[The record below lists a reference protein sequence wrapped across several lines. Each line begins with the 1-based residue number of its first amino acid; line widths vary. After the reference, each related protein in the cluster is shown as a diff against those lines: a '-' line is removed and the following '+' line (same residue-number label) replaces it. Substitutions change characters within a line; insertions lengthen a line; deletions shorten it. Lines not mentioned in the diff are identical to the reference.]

1 MQRLRLLLILKLIFR
16 EFSDLGKSLIITEKP
31 SVARDFAR
39 VLRVSGNQNGFIE
52 NNEYVISWCYGHLV
66 QMVYPEEYDIKYKT
80 WNLEDLPFLPK
91 DYKYGVVESAKNQY
105 KVVNGLLHREDID
118 TVYWAGDSGKEGQT
132 IEENI
137 RNYGGVREGMTELR
151 VWIDSQTDDEILRG
165 IKEAKPM
172 SDYARLGA
180 SGIMRTIEDYS
191 LGINF
196 SRALS
201 VKYGRLINDAAATT
215 SYAAIAIGRVMTCV
229 LGMVVERERE
239 IRGFNEDPFFKVLGK
254 FSDVNFPAEWK
265 AVESSKYFESPLLYG
280 DKGTGFKEKASA
292 EKLIE
297 ELTNK
302 NATITDKD
310 SGISKK
316 RAPLLFN
323 LAELQSECSKRFKIS
338 PAQTLDIIQELYEK
352 KYTTYP
358 RTDARVLT
366 TAVAKEINKNL
377 NKLQSYG
384 PTAKYVH
391 EILADRKYIGIEKTS
406 YTDDS
411 KVTDHYAII
420 PTGQCNGIENL
431 SSLSQR
437 VYDLIVRR
445 FLSIFYPPAEY
456 KNVKI
461 EVKIE
466 SESFFAGAKL
476 LVKPGYLEIA
486 GLPKNKNNE
495 GTDSEDDS
503 ENEEDDFSK
512 EKFVEFVESCNIG
525 DSIDVN
531 GFELKEGKTSPP
543 KRYTS
548 GSLIL
553 AMENAGKLIED
564 EELREQ
570 IKTTG
575 IGTSATRGEILEKL
589 VRIGYLNQNNKTQVI
604 TPEKL
609 GEMIYEVVLLTAPSL
624 LKPEQTANWEKGLEG
639 IINGTVEF
647 GDYRNELEEYIRTE
661 TKNMIEQDLTQTIA
675 LNINQFTGKESKGL
689 ATRKPLG
696 IKCPACGGELTTTSF
711 GYGCSNYTNDEI
723 KCRFS
728 IGTIAGVDLPEEQ
741 FKKLILEG
749 KTDLI
754 EGFKS
759 KSNKPFKSVLKLG
772 KNEDGEFNVSF
783 DFSETPTEYIEG
795 MNCPVCGGRIAKTGY
810 GFACEHRFQEENQC
824 YFSVGEIASRRLS
837 EDELKSLLENGIT
850 EVLTGFKSK
859 TNQKFSARIQLKE
872 NEEGKK
878 VLSFNFD
885 GIEAEKLE
893 GCKCP
898 DCGGDILIR
907 PSGYGCANFNAKD
920 ENSCKFYI
928 GKTIA
933 GKNIGGGV
941 VTELLLNGKS
951 ETIRGFKGK
960 SGKKFDA
967 RLVLK
972 KNEETGRTEA
982 QFDFDD
988 VEPNYLA
995 DVACPDCGSK
1005 IIKTNFGFACEKY
1018 FDSDNKC
1025 GFVLGEIA
1033 SKKLTDADAK
1043 ELLTEG
1049 HTKTIRGFK
1058 GKSGKKFDA
1067 CLLLKKNEET
1077 GKSEVSFDFDNVE
1090 AKDIKDVSC
1099 PICGGKI
1106 VVTPFGY
1113 GCSNYKK
1120 DDPDNSC
1127 GFNIGQIAGVKLKEA
1142 QVKELLKEG
1151 ITSTISGFKSK
1162 KGTKFDAKLAL
1173 NKDENGKVSG
1183 IKFVFEDEEKVMPGL
1198 KCPKCGEPIIKN
1210 HFGYRCKNN
1219 IRDNV
1224 DSCSFYVGKVAGVDI
1239 PEEQFKKLIL
1249 EKKTDVITGFLSKKG
1264 LFFDARLK
1272 LNDEFR
1278 TEFEFE
1284 NYNGQQ

>member
-1 MQRLRLLLILKLIFR
+1 M
-16 EFSDLGKSLIITEKP
+16 GKKLIITEKP

-39 VLRVSGNQNGFIE
+39 VLKVSGNNNGFIE
-52 NNEYVISWCYGHLV
+52 NNEYVVSWCYGHLV
-66 QMVYPEEYDIKYKT
+66 QMVYPEEYDAKYKS

-91 DYKYGVVESAKNQY
+91 DYKYGVVESAKDQY
-105 KVVNGLLHREDID
+105 KIVNGLLHREDID

-151 VWIDSQTDDEILRG
+151 VWIDSQTDEEILRG
-165 IKEAKPM
+165 IREAKPM
-172 SDYARLGA
+172 SEYAKLGA

-201 VKYGRLINDAAATT
+201 VKYGKLINDAAATT
-215 SYAAIAIGRVMTCV
+215 KYAAIAIGRVMTCV

-239 IRGFNEDPFFKVLGK
+239 IRGFNEDPFFKVVGK

-280 DKGTGFKEKASA
+280 DKGNGFKEKASA
-292 EKLIE
+292 EKLIQ

-302 NATITDKD
+302 DATISDKE

-316 RAPLLFN
+316 KAPLLFN

-377 NKLQSYG
+377 NRLQNYG

-391 EILADRKYIGIEKTS
+391 EILGEKKYIGIEKTA

-431 SSLSQR
+431 SALSQR

-456 KNVKI
+456 KNVKVTVQVGD
-461 EVKIE
+461 EK
-466 SESFFAGAKL
+466 FFAGAKL

-486 GLPKNKNNE
+486 GIPRAK
-495 GTDSEDDS
+495 DSSDGEAEDG
-503 ENEEDDFSK
+503 EDTEDKFSK
-512 EKFVEFVESCNIG
+512 EDFVKFIEAANIG

-604 TPEKL
+604 TPERL
-609 GEMIYEVVLLTAPSL
+609 GEMIYEVVLLTTPSL

-639 IINGTVEF
+639 IINGTVDFTE
-647 GDYRNELEEYIRTE
+647 YRGKLEDYIRKE
-661 TKNMIEQDLTQTIA
+661 TTNMIEQDLTQTIA
-675 LNINQFTGKESKGL
+675 LNINQFTGKDSKGL
-689 ATRKPLG
+689 ATKKPLG
-696 IKCPACGGELTTTSF
+696 IKCPVCGGELTTTSF
-711 GYGCSNYTNDEI
+711 GYGCSNYSDDSI
-723 KCRFS
+723 KCKFS
-728 IGTIAGVDLPEEQ
+728 VGQIAGVDLDETQ
-741 FKKLILEG
+741 FKKLVTEG

-759 KSNKPFKSVLKLG
+759 KSGKTFKSVLKME
-772 KNEDGEFNVSF
+772 KNEDGEYRASF
-783 DFSETPTEYIEG
+783 DFSETPTEYVPDLK
-795 MNCPVCGGRIAKTGY
+795 CPVCQGRIVETGY
-810 GFACEHRFQEENQC
+810 GFACENRFKEEDQC
-824 YFSVGEIASRRLS
+824 YFSIGEIAGRKLNL
-837 EDELKSLLENGIT
+837 DEFSALLNNGVT
-850 EVLTGFKSK
+850 EVLSGFKSK
-859 TNQKFSARIQLKE
+859 TNQKFSARLRLKD

-878 VLSFNFD
+878 AIVFDFD
-885 GIEAEKLE
+885 GIEREKLE
-893 GCKCP
+893 GVKCP
-898 DCGGDILIR
+898 DCGGDMVKT
-907 PSGYGCANFNAKD
+907 PFGYGCSNYNKD
-920 ENSCKFYI
+920 EPEKGCRFMI
-928 GKTIA
+928 GKIA
-933 GKNIGGGV
+933 GKQLSKNDCIK
-941 VTELLLNGKS
+941 LLSEGK
-951 ETIRGFKGK
+951 
-960 SGKKFDA
+960 
-967 RLVLK
+967 
-972 KNEETGRTEA
+972 
-982 QFDFDD
+982 
-988 VEPNYLA
+988 
-995 DVACPDCGSK
+995 
-1005 IIKTNFGFACEKY
+1005 
-1018 FDSDNKC
+1018 
-1025 GFVLGEIA
+1025 
-1033 SKKLTDADAK
+1033 TD
-1043 ELLTEG
+1043 
-1049 HTKTIRGFK
+1049 TIRGFK

-1077 GKSEVSFDFDNVE
+1077 GKHEIAFDFDNVE
-1090 AKDIKDVSC
+1090 AKEVKDVVC
-1099 PICGGKI
+1099 PVCGGKI

-1113 GCSNYKK
+1113 GCSNYNKE
-1120 DDPDNSC
+1120 DPENSC
-1127 GFNIGQIAGVKLKEA
+1127 KFNIGQIAGVKLKEA
-1142 QVKELLKEG
+1142 QVKELLKDG

-1173 NKDENGKVSG
+1173 SKDDEGKVSG
-1183 IKFVFEDEEKVMPGL
+1183 VKFVFEDNETELKNV
-1198 KCPKCGEPIIKN
+1198 KCPKCGSPIIKN

-1219 IRDNV
+1219 IRDNQ
-1224 DSCSFYVGKVAGVDI
+1224 DSCPFFLGKVAGVDI
-1239 PEEQFKKLIL
+1239 PEDQFVKLIT

-1264 LFFDARLK
+1264 LYFDARLK
-1272 LNDEFR
+1272 LNDECR

-1284 NYNGQQ
+1284 NYNGQ

>member
-1 MQRLRLLLILKLIFR
+1 M
-16 EFSDLGKSLIITEKP
+16 GKSLIITEKP

-39 VLRVSGNQNGFIE
+39 VLKVSGNQNGFIE

-66 QMVYPEEYDIKYKT
+66 QMVYPEEYDIKYKN
-80 WNLEDLPFLPK
+80 WKLEDLPFLPK
-91 DYKYGVVESAKNQY
+91 DYKYGVVESAKDQY
-105 KVVNGLLHREDID
+105 AVVNGLLHREDID

-137 RNYGGVREGMTELR
+137 RNYGGVRQGMTELR

-172 SDYARLGA
+172 SDYAKLGA

-215 SYAAIAIGRVMTCV
+215 SYSAIALGRVMTCV

-239 IRGFNEDPFFKVLGK
+239 IRNFNEDPFFRIIGK
-254 FSDVNFPAEWK
+254 FADVKFPGEWK
-265 AVESSKYFESPLLYG
+265 AVEGSKYFQSPLLYG
-280 DKGTGFKEKASA
+280 DKGNGFKEKQNA

-297 ELTNK
+297 DLTNK
-302 NATITDKD
+302 EASIKDKEA
-310 SGISKK
+310 GISKK

-366 TAVAKEINKNL
+366 TAVAKEISKNL
-377 NKLQSYG
+377 NKLQNYG

-391 EILADRKYIGIEKTS
+391 DILAERKYLGIEKTS

-431 SSLSQR
+431 SGLSQR
-437 VYDLIVRR
+437 VYELIVRR

-461 EVKIE
+461 VVQIDNEQ
-466 SESFFAGAKL
+466 FFAGSKL

-486 GLPKNKNNE
+486 GIPKAKTNDSSE
-495 GTDSEDDS
+495 ADEDSE
-503 ENEEDDFSK
+503 EEDDFSK
-512 EKFVEFVESCNIG
+512 EKFVEFVENATVG
-525 DSIDVN
+525 DTISVDS
-531 GFELKEGKTSPP
+531 FELKEGKTSPP

-589 VRIGYLNQNNKTQVI
+589 VKINYLNQNNKTQVI
-604 TPEKL
+604 SPERL
-609 GEMIYEVVLLTAPSL
+609 GEMIYEVVRLTVPSL

-639 IINGTVEF
+639 IINGSVDF
-647 GDYRNELEEYIRTE
+647 SNYRQELEDYIRTE

-675 LNINQFTGKESKGL
+675 LNINQFTGKDSKGL

-711 GYGCSNYTNDEI
+711 GYGCSNYGNDEI

-728 IGTIAGVDLPEEQ
+728 IGQIAGVDLSEEQ

-759 KSNKPFKSVLKLG
+759 KNNKPFKSVLKLG
-772 KNEDGEFNVSF
+772 KNENGDYSVSF
-783 DFSETPTEYIEG
+783 DFSETPTEYVEG
-795 MNCPVCGGRIAKTGY
+795 LKCPVCGGGIVQTGY

-824 YFSVGEIASRRLS
+824 YFSIGEIAGKKISLEDFTKLLS
-837 EDELKSLLENGIT
+837 DGVTDIIS
-850 EVLTGFKSK
+850 GFKSK
-859 TNQKFSARIQLKE
+859 TNQKFDAKLRLKT

-878 VLSFNFD
+878 VIGFD
-885 GIEAEKLE
+885 FEGIEAEKLE

-898 DCGGDILIR
+898 DCGGDILIKM
-907 PSGYGCANFNAKD
+907 SGYGCANFSAQD
-920 ENSCKFYI
+920 ENSCKFFL

-933 GKNIGGGV
+933 SKNITPAMAKSILSG
-941 VTELLLNGKS
+941 ES

-972 KNEETGRTEA
+972 KNDETGRTEVV
-982 QFDFDD
+982 FDFDN

-995 DVACPDCGSK
+995 DVVCPDCGSK
-1005 IIKTNFGFACEKY
+1005 IVKTNFGFACEKY
-1018 FDSDNKC
+1018 FDKENQCK
-1025 GFVLGEIA
+1025 FVIGEIA

-1043 ELLTEG
+1043 ELLVNG
-1049 HTKTIRGFK
+1049 ITKTIRGFK

-1067 CLLLKKNEET
+1067 CLVLKKNDE
-1077 GKSEVSFDFDNVE
+1077 GKSEISFDFDNVE
-1090 AKDIKDVSC
+1090 AKEIKDVKC
-1099 PICGGKI
+1099 PLCGGKI

-1113 GCSNYKK
+1113 GCSNYNK

-1127 GFNIGQIAGVKLKEA
+1127 RFNIGQVAGVKIKEA
-1142 QVKELLKEG
+1142 QVKELLEKG

-1162 KGTKFDAKLAL
+1162 KGTKFDAKLTL
-1173 NKDENGKVSG
+1173 NKDETGKVTG
-1183 IKFVFEDEEKVMPGL
+1183 IGFAFEDEEKELPEL
-1198 KCPKCGEPIIKN
+1198 KCPKCGSPIIKN
-1210 HFGYRCKNN
+1210 HFGYHCKNN
-1219 IRDNV
+1219 VRDNV
-1224 DSCSFYVGKVAGVDI
+1224 DSCPFYVGKVAGVDI
-1239 PEEQFKKLIL
+1239 PLDQFTKLIT
-1249 EKKTDVITGFLSKKG
+1249 EKKTDVISGFLSKKG

-1278 TEFEFE
+1278 VEFEFE
-1284 NYNGQQ
+1284 NYNGQN

>member
-1 MQRLRLLLILKLIFR
+1 M
-16 EFSDLGKSLIITEKP
+16 GKKLIITEKP

-39 VLRVSGNQNGFIE
+39 VLKVSGNNNGFIE
-52 NNEYVISWCYGHLV
+52 NNEYVVSWCYGHLV
-66 QMVYPEEYDIKYKT
+66 QMVYPEEYDAKYKS

-91 DYKYGVVESAKNQY
+91 DYKYGVVESAKDQY
-105 KVVNGLLHREDID
+105 KIVNGLLHREDID

-151 VWIDSQTDDEILRG
+151 VWIDSQTDEEILRG
-165 IKEAKPM
+165 IREAKPM
-172 SDYARLGA
+172 SEYAKLGA

-201 VKYGRLINDAAATT
+201 VKYGKLINDAAATT
-215 SYAAIAIGRVMTCV
+215 KYAAIAIGRVMTCV

-239 IRGFNEDPFFKVLGK
+239 IRGFNEDPFFKVVGK

-280 DKGTGFKEKASA
+280 DKGNGFKEKASA
-292 EKLIE
+292 EKLIQ
-297 ELTNK
+297 ELTIK
-302 NATITDKD
+302 EAVISDKE

-316 RAPLLFN
+316 KAPLLFN

-377 NKLQSYG
+377 NRLQNYG

-391 EILADRKYIGIEKTS
+391 EILGEKKYIGIEKTA

-431 SSLSQR
+431 SALSQR

-456 KNVKI
+456 KNVKVTVQVGD
-461 EVKIE
+461 EK
-466 SESFFAGAKL
+466 FFAGAKL

-486 GLPKNKNNE
+486 GIPKAK
-495 GTDSEDDS
+495 DSSDGEAEDG
-503 ENEEDDFSK
+503 EDTEDKFSK
-512 EKFVEFVESCNIG
+512 EDFVKFIEAANIG

-604 TPEKL
+604 TPERL
-609 GEMIYEVVLLTAPSL
+609 GEMIYEVVLLTTPSL

-639 IINGTVEF
+639 IINGTVDFTE
-647 GDYRNELEEYIRTE
+647 YRGKLEDYIRKE
-661 TKNMIEQDLTQTIA
+661 TTNMIEQDLTQTIA
-675 LNINQFTGKESKGL
+675 LNINQFTGKDSKGL
-689 ATRKPLG
+689 ATKKPLG

-711 GYGCSNYTNDEI
+711 GYGCSNYSDDSI
-723 KCRFS
+723 KCKFS
-728 IGTIAGVDLPEEQ
+728 VGQIAGVDLDETQ
-741 FKKLILEG
+741 FKKLVIEG

-759 KSNKPFKSVLKLG
+759 KSGKTFKSVLKME
-772 KNEDGEFNVSF
+772 KNEDGEYRASF
-783 DFSETPTEYIEG
+783 DFSETPTEYVPDLK
-795 MNCPVCGGRIAKTGY
+795 CPVCQGRIVETGY
-810 GFACEHRFQEENQC
+810 GFACENRFKEEDQC
-824 YFSVGEIASRRLS
+824 YFSIGEIAGRKLNL
-837 EDELKSLLENGIT
+837 DEFSALLNNGVT
-850 EVLTGFKSK
+850 EVLSGFKSK
-859 TNQKFSARIQLKE
+859 TNQKFSARLRLKD

-878 VLSFNFD
+878 AIVFDFD
-885 GIEAEKLE
+885 GIEREKLE
-893 GCKCP
+893 GVKCP
-898 DCGGDILIR
+898 DCGGDMVKT
-907 PSGYGCANFNAKD
+907 PFGYGCSNYNKD
-920 ENSCKFYI
+920 EPEKGCRFMI
-928 GKTIA
+928 GKIA
-933 GKNIGGGV
+933 GKQLSKNDCIK
-941 VTELLLNGKS
+941 LLSEGK
-951 ETIRGFKGK
+951 
-960 SGKKFDA
+960 
-967 RLVLK
+967 
-972 KNEETGRTEA
+972 
-982 QFDFDD
+982 
-988 VEPNYLA
+988 
-995 DVACPDCGSK
+995 
-1005 IIKTNFGFACEKY
+1005 
-1018 FDSDNKC
+1018 
-1025 GFVLGEIA
+1025 
-1033 SKKLTDADAK
+1033 TD
-1043 ELLTEG
+1043 
-1049 HTKTIRGFK
+1049 TIRGFK

-1077 GKSEVSFDFDNVE
+1077 GKHEIAFDFDNVE
-1090 AKDIKDVSC
+1090 AKEVKDVVC
-1099 PICGGKI
+1099 PVCGGKI

-1113 GCSNYKK
+1113 GCSNYNKE
-1120 DDPDNSC
+1120 DPEDSC
-1127 GFNIGQIAGVKLKEA
+1127 KFNIGQIAGVKLKET
-1142 QVKELLKEG
+1142 QVKELLKDG

-1173 NKDENGKVSG
+1173 SKDDEEKVSG
-1183 IKFVFEDEEKVMPGL
+1183 VKFVFEDNETELKNV
-1198 KCPKCGEPIIKN
+1198 KCPKCGSPIIKN

-1219 IRDNV
+1219 IRDNQ
-1224 DSCSFYVGKVAGVDI
+1224 DSCPFFLGKVAGVDI
-1239 PEEQFKKLIL
+1239 PEDQFVKLIT

-1264 LFFDARLK
+1264 LYFDARLK
-1272 LNDEFR
+1272 LNDECR

-1284 NYNGQQ
+1284 NYNGQ

>member
-1 MQRLRLLLILKLIFR
+1 MHGAPNIIKTKIN
-16 EFSDLGKSLIITEKP
+16 FSKGVNNLGKSLIITEKP
-31 SVARDFAR
+31 SVAVDFAR
-39 VLRVSGNQNGFIE
+39 VLKVSGRQNGYIE

-66 QMVYPEEYDIKYKT
+66 RMVYPEEYDIRFKT
-80 WNLEDLPFLPK
+80 WNLEDLPFLPEE
-91 DYKYGVVESAKNQY
+91 YKYGVVESAKDQY
-105 KVVNGLLHREDID
+105 KIVNGLLHREDID

-137 RNYGGVREGMTELR
+137 RNYGGVRDGMTELR

-172 SDYARLGA
+172 SDYAKLGS
-180 SGIMRTIEDYS
+180 SGIMRTIEDYI

-239 IRGFNEDPFFKVLGK
+239 IRNFNEDPFFKVIGK
-254 FSDVNFPAEWK
+254 FSDVSFPAEWK
-265 AVESSKYFESPLLYG
+265 ACEKSKYFESPLLYG
-280 DKGTGFKEKASA
+280 DKGNGFKERESA
-292 EKLIE
+292 EKLID
-297 ELTNK
+297 ELTNRD
-302 NATITDKD
+302 ALIADKD
-310 SGISKK
+310 VGISKK
-316 RAPLLFN
+316 KAPLLFN

-338 PAQTLDIIQELYEK
+338 PAMTLEIIQELYEK

-366 TAVAKEINKNL
+366 TAVAREISKNL

-384 PTAKYVH
+384 PTSKFVH
-391 EILADRKYIGIEKTS
+391 EILADKKYIGIDKTS

-420 PTGQCNGIENL
+420 PTGQCNGIEKL
-431 SSLSQR
+431 SPLSQR
-437 VYDLIVRR
+437 VYELIVRR

-456 KNVKI
+456 KNVKVTI
-461 EVKIE
+461 KVGEE
-466 SESFFAGAKL
+466 TFLSGAKIL
-476 LVKPGYLEIA
+476 IKPGYLEIA
-486 GLPKNKNNE
+486 GIPKAKASDNQE
-495 GTDSEDDS
+495 GDEDSDPED
-503 ENEEDDFSK
+503 EFSK
-512 EKFVEFVESCNIG
+512 EKFIEYIEATNIG
-525 DSIDVN
+525 DTVSVQKYEI
-531 GFELKEGKTSPP
+531 KEGKTSPP

-575 IGTSATRGEILEKL
+575 IGTSATRGEILDKL

-609 GEMIYEVVLLTAPSL
+609 GEMIYEVVLLTTPSL

-639 IINGTVEF
+639 IINGTVNF
-647 GDYRNELEEYIRTE
+647 SDYRTELEQYIRQE
-661 TKNMIEQDLTQTIA
+661 TTHMIEQDLTQTIA

-696 IKCPACGGELTTTSF
+696 IKCPVCGGELTTTSF
-711 GYGCSNYTNDEI
+711 GYGCSNYSNEEI

-728 IGTIAGVDLPEEQ
+728 VGQIAGVDLNEEQ

-759 KSNKPFKSVLKLG
+759 RSNKAFKSVLKLD
-772 KNEDGEFNVSF
+772 KNEDGEYNVTF
-783 DFSETPTEYIEG
+783 DFSETPTEYVEELK
-795 MNCPVCGGRIAKTGY
+795 CPVCGGRIVKTGY

-824 YFSVGEIASRRLS
+824 YFSIGEIAG
-837 EDELKSLLENGIT
+837 KKISLEEFSTLLNEGIT
-850 EVLTGFKSK
+850 DVISGFKSK
-859 TNQKFSARIQLKE
+859 TNQKFDAKLKLKT

-878 VLSFNFD
+878 VIVFD
-885 GIEAEKLE
+885 FEGIEAEKIE

-898 DCGGDILIR
+898 DCGGDILIKM
-907 PSGYGCANFNAKD
+907 SGYGCANFDAKD
-920 ENSCKFYI
+920 ENSCKFFI

-933 GKNIGGGV
+933 SKNISVAMVQNILKG
-941 VTELLLNGKS
+941 ES

-967 RLVLK
+967 KLVLK
-972 KNEETGRTEA
+972 KNEETNRTEVV
-982 QFDFDD
+982 FDFENI
-988 VEPNYLA
+988 EPNYLA
-995 DVACPDCGSK
+995 DVTCPDCGSK
-1005 IIKTNFGFACEKY
+1005 IVKTNFGYACEKY
-1018 FDSDNKC
+1018 FDKDNQCK
-1025 GFVLGEIA
+1025 FVIGEVA
-1033 SKKLTDADAK
+1033 SKKLSDTDVK
-1043 ELLTEG
+1043 ELITEG
-1049 HTKTIRGFK
+1049 ITKTIRGFK

-1067 CLLLKKNEET
+1067 CLILKKNEE
-1077 GKSEVSFDFDNVE
+1077 GKTEITFDFNNVE
-1090 AKDIKDVSC
+1090 AKEIKDVKC
-1099 PICGGKI
+1099 PLCGGKI
-1106 VVTPFGY
+1106 VVTSFGY

-1127 GFNIGQIAGVKLKEA
+1127 KFNIGQVAGVKLKEA
-1142 QVKELLKEG
+1142 QVKELLSTG

-1162 KGTKFDAKLAL
+1162 KGSKFDAKLTL
-1173 NKDENGKVSG
+1173 NKDENGKVTG
-1183 IKFVFEDEEKVMPGL
+1183 VKFVFEDEEKELEGIA
-1198 KCPKCGEPIIKN
+1198 CPKCGSPIIKT

-1219 IRDNV
+1219 IKDNV
-1224 DSCSFYVGKVAGVDI
+1224 DSCQFFVGKVAGVDI
-1239 PEEQFKKLIL
+1239 PEDQFRKLIVD
-1249 EKKTDVITGFLSKKG
+1249 KKTDVINGFLSKKG

-1284 NYNGQQ
+1284 NYNGQN

>member
-1 MQRLRLLLILKLIFR
+1 
-16 EFSDLGKSLIITEKP
+16 LGKKLIITEKP

-39 VLRVSGNQNGFIE
+39 VLKVSGNNNGFIE
-52 NNEYVISWCYGHLV
+52 NNEYVVSWCYGHLV
-66 QMVYPEEYDIKYKT
+66 QMVYPEEYDAKYKS

-91 DYKYGVVESAKNQY
+91 DYKYGVVESAKDQY
-105 KVVNGLLHREDID
+105 KIVNGLLHREDID

-151 VWIDSQTDDEILRG
+151 VWIDSQTDEEILRG
-165 IKEAKPM
+165 IREAKPM
-172 SDYARLGA
+172 SDYAKLGA

-201 VKYGRLINDAAATT
+201 VKYGKLINDAAATT
-215 SYAAIAIGRVMTCV
+215 KYAAIAIGRVMTCV

-239 IRGFNEDPFFKVLGK
+239 IRGFNEDPFFKVVGK

-280 DKGTGFKEKASA
+280 DKGNGFKEKASA
-292 EKLIE
+292 EKLIQ

-302 NATITDKD
+302 DATISDKE

-316 RAPLLFN
+316 KAPLLFN

-377 NKLQSYG
+377 NRLQNYG

-391 EILADRKYIGIEKTS
+391 EILGEKKYIGIEKTA

-431 SSLSQR
+431 SALSQR

-456 KNVKI
+456 KNVKVTVQVGD
-461 EVKIE
+461 EK
-466 SESFFAGAKL
+466 FFAGAKL

-486 GLPKNKNNE
+486 GIPKAK
-495 GTDSEDDS
+495 DSSDGEAEDG
-503 ENEEDDFSK
+503 EDTEDKFSK
-512 EKFVEFVESCNIG
+512 EDFVKFIEAANIG

-604 TPEKL
+604 TPERL
-609 GEMIYEVVLLTAPSL
+609 GEMIYEVVLLTTPSL

-639 IINGTVEF
+639 IINGTVDFTE
-647 GDYRNELEEYIRTE
+647 YRGKLEDYIRKE
-661 TKNMIEQDLTQTIA
+661 TTNMIEQDLTQTIA
-675 LNINQFTGKESKGL
+675 LNINQFTGKDSKGL
-689 ATRKPLG
+689 ATKKPLG

-711 GYGCSNYTNDEI
+711 GYGCSNYSDDSI
-723 KCRFS
+723 KCKFS
-728 IGTIAGVDLPEEQ
+728 VGQIAGVDLDETQ
-741 FKKLILEG
+741 FKKLVTEG

-759 KSNKPFKSVLKLG
+759 KSGKTFKSVLKME
-772 KNEDGEFNVSF
+772 KNEDGEYRASF
-783 DFSETPTEYIEG
+783 DFSETPTEYVPDLK
-795 MNCPVCGGRIAKTGY
+795 CPVCQGRIVETGY
-810 GFACEHRFQEENQC
+810 GFACENRFKEEDQC
-824 YFSVGEIASRRLS
+824 YFSIGEIAGRKLNL
-837 EDELKSLLENGIT
+837 DEFSALLNNGVT
-850 EVLTGFKSK
+850 EVLSGFKSK
-859 TNQKFSARIQLKE
+859 TNQKFSARLRLKD

-878 VLSFNFD
+878 AIVFDFD
-885 GIEAEKLE
+885 GIEREKLE
-893 GCKCP
+893 GVKCP
-898 DCGGDILIR
+898 DCGGDMVKT
-907 PSGYGCANFNAKD
+907 PFGYGCSNYNKD
-920 ENSCKFYI
+920 EPEKGCRFMI
-928 GKTIA
+928 GKIA
-933 GKNIGGGV
+933 GKQLSKNDCIK
-941 VTELLLNGKS
+941 LLSEGK
-951 ETIRGFKGK
+951 
-960 SGKKFDA
+960 
-967 RLVLK
+967 
-972 KNEETGRTEA
+972 
-982 QFDFDD
+982 
-988 VEPNYLA
+988 
-995 DVACPDCGSK
+995 
-1005 IIKTNFGFACEKY
+1005 
-1018 FDSDNKC
+1018 
-1025 GFVLGEIA
+1025 
-1033 SKKLTDADAK
+1033 TD
-1043 ELLTEG
+1043 
-1049 HTKTIRGFK
+1049 TIRGFK

-1077 GKSEVSFDFDNVE
+1077 GKHEIAFDFDNVE
-1090 AKDIKDVSC
+1090 AKEVKDVVC
-1099 PICGGKI
+1099 PVCGGKI

-1113 GCSNYKK
+1113 GCSNYNKE
-1120 DDPDNSC
+1120 DPENSC
-1127 GFNIGQIAGVKLKEA
+1127 KFNIGQIAGVKLKEA
-1142 QVKELLKEG
+1142 QVKELLKDG

-1173 NKDENGKVSG
+1173 SKDDEGKVSG
-1183 IKFVFEDEEKVMPGL
+1183 VKFVFEDNETELKNV
-1198 KCPKCGEPIIKN
+1198 KCPKCGSPIIKN

-1219 IRDNV
+1219 IRDNQ
-1224 DSCSFYVGKVAGVDI
+1224 DSCPFFLGKVAGVDI
-1239 PEEQFKKLIL
+1239 PEDQFVKLIT

-1264 LFFDARLK
+1264 LYFDARLK
-1272 LNDEFR
+1272 LNDECR

-1284 NYNGQQ
+1284 NYNGQ

>member
-1 MQRLRLLLILKLIFR
+1 M
-16 EFSDLGKSLIITEKP
+16 GKKLIITEKP

-39 VLRVSGNQNGFIE
+39 VLKVSGNQNGYIE
-52 NNEYVISWCYGHLV
+52 NNEYVVSWCYGHLV
-66 QMVYPEEYDIKYKT
+66 QMVYPEEYDLKYKN

-91 DYKYGVVESAKNQY
+91 EYKYGVVESAADQY

-137 RNYGGVREGMTELR
+137 RNYGGVRQGMTELR
-151 VWIDSQTDDEILRG
+151 VWIDSQTDEEILRG
-165 IKEAKPM
+165 IREAKPM
-172 SDYARLGA
+172 SDYAKLGA

-215 SYAAIAIGRVMTCV
+215 SYSAIAIGRVMTCV

-239 IRGFNEDPFFKVLGK
+239 IRNFNEDPFFKVIGK

-265 AVESSKYFESPLLYG
+265 AVEGSKYFESPLLYG
-280 DKGTGFKEKASA
+280 DKGNGFKEKASA
-292 EKLIE
+292 EKLIT
-297 ELTNK
+297 ELTNAK
-302 NATITDKD
+302 ATIADKE
-310 SGISKK
+310 SGVSKK
-316 RAPLLFN
+316 KAPLLFN

-338 PAQTLDIIQELYEK
+338 PAQTLNIIQELYEK

-366 TAVAKEINKNL
+366 TAVAKEITKNL
-377 NKLQSYG
+377 NRLQGYG
-384 PTAKYVH
+384 PTSKYVH
-391 EILADRKYIGIEKTS
+391 EILSDKKYVGIEKTS

-431 SSLSQR
+431 SALSQR

-461 EVKIE
+461 TVQIGQEK
-466 SESFFAGAKL
+466 FFAGAKL
-476 LVKPGYLEIA
+476 LGKPGYLEIA
-486 GLPKNKNNE
+486 GIPKAKASDNSDGDDDNE
-495 GTDSEDDS
+495 DSED
-503 ENEEDDFSK
+503 EFSK
-512 EKFVEFVESCNIG
+512 EKFVEYVEAATIG
-525 DSIDVN
+525 SEVQVN

-589 VRIGYLNQNNKTQVI
+589 VRIHYLNQNNKTQVI
-604 TPEKL
+604 TPERL
-609 GEMIYEVVLLTAPSL
+609 GEMIYEVVLLTTPSL

-647 GDYRNELEEYIRTE
+647 TDYRSQLEDYIRKE

-675 LNINQFTGKESKGL
+675 LNINQFTGKDSKGI

-711 GYGCSNYTNDEI
+711 GYGCSNYSNDEI

-728 IGTIAGVDLPEEQ
+728 VGQIAGVDLPEEQ
-741 FKKLILEG
+741 FKKLVLEG

-759 KSNKPFKSVLKLG
+759 KSGKPFKSVLKME
-772 KNEDGEFNVSF
+772 KSESGEFNVVF

-795 MNCPVCGGRIAKTGY
+795 LTCPVCGGRMFATSF

-824 YFSVGEIASRRLS
+824 YFSIGEVAGRKITLEEFKELLDNGATQVLS
-837 EDELKSLLENGIT
+837 
-850 EVLTGFKSK
+850 GFKSK
-859 TNQKFSARIQLKE
+859 SNQKFDAKLRLKT

-878 VLSFNFD
+878 VIVFDFD
-885 GIEAEKLE
+885 GIEPTKLE

-898 DCGGDILIR
+898 DCGGDIVIKA
-907 PSGYGCANFNAKD
+907 SGYGCNNYSSAD

-933 GKNIGGGV
+933 
-941 VTELLLNGKS
+941 
-951 ETIRGFKGK
+951 
-960 SGKKFDA
+960 
-967 RLVLK
+967 
-972 KNEETGRTEA
+972 
-982 QFDFDD
+982 
-988 VEPNYLA
+988 
-995 DVACPDCGSK
+995 
-1005 IIKTNFGFACEKY
+1005 
-1018 FDSDNKC
+1018 
-1025 GFVLGEIA
+1025 
-1033 SKKLTDADAK
+1033 SKKLTDSDVK
-1043 ELLTEG
+1043 TLLQDG
-1049 HTKTIRGFK
+1049 ITKTLRGFK

-1067 CLLLKKNEET
+1067 CLMLKKNEE
-1077 GKSEVSFDFDNVE
+1077 GKTEVVFDFDKVE
-1090 AKDIKDVSC
+1090 AKEIKDVVC
-1099 PICGGKI
+1099 PVCGGKI

-1113 GCSNYKK
+1113 GCSNYNKE
-1120 DDPDNSC
+1120 DPDNSC
-1127 GFNIGQIAGVKLKEA
+1127 KFNIGQVAGVKLKEA
-1142 QVKELLKEG
+1142 QVKELLKDG

-1162 KGTKFDAKLAL
+1162 KGSKFDAKLAL
-1173 NKDENGKVSG
+1173 AKDDEGKVTG
-1183 IKFVFEDEEKVMPGL
+1183 VKFVFEDNEAEL
-1198 KCPKCGEPIIKN
+1198 KGVVCPKCGAPIIKN
-1210 HFGYRCKNN
+1210 HFGYKCKNN
-1219 IRDNV
+1219 VRDNP
-1224 DSCSFYVGKVAGVDI
+1224 DSCPFFLGKVAGVEI
-1239 PEEQFKKLIL
+1239 PEEQFIKLIT
-1249 EKKTDVITGFLSKKG
+1249 EKKTDLISGFLSKKG

-1272 LNDEFR
+1272 LNEECR

-1284 NYNGQQ
+1284 NYSDAK

>member
-1 MQRLRLLLILKLIFR
+1 M
-16 EFSDLGKSLIITEKP
+16 GKKLIITEKP

-39 VLRVSGNQNGFIE
+39 VLKVSGNNNGFIE
-52 NNEYVISWCYGHLV
+52 NNEYVVSWCYGHLV
-66 QMVYPEEYDIKYKT
+66 QMVYPEEYDAKYKS

-91 DYKYGVVESAKNQY
+91 DYKYGVVESAKDQY
-105 KVVNGLLHREDID
+105 KIVNGLLHREDID

-151 VWIDSQTDDEILRG
+151 VWIDSQTDEEILRG
-165 IKEAKPM
+165 IREAKPM
-172 SDYARLGA
+172 SEYAKLGA

-201 VKYGRLINDAAATT
+201 VKYGKLINDAAATT
-215 SYAAIAIGRVMTCV
+215 KYAAIAIGRVMTCV

-239 IRGFNEDPFFKVLGK
+239 IRGFNEDPFFKVVGK

-280 DKGTGFKEKASA
+280 DKGNGFKEKASA
-292 EKLIE
+292 EKLIQ

-302 NATITDKD
+302 EAVISDKE

-316 RAPLLFN
+316 KAPLLFN

-377 NKLQSYG
+377 NRLQNYG

-391 EILADRKYIGIEKTS
+391 EILGEKKYIGIEKTA

-431 SSLSQR
+431 SALSQR

-456 KNVKI
+456 KNVKVTVQVGD
-461 EVKIE
+461 EK
-466 SESFFAGAKL
+466 FFAGAKL

-486 GLPKNKNNE
+486 GIPKAK
-495 GTDSEDDS
+495 DSSDGEAEDG
-503 ENEEDDFSK
+503 EDTEDKFSK
-512 EKFVEFVESCNIG
+512 EDFVKFIEAANIG

-604 TPEKL
+604 TPERL
-609 GEMIYEVVLLTAPSL
+609 GEMIYEVVLLTTPSL

-639 IINGTVEF
+639 IINGTVDFTE
-647 GDYRNELEEYIRTE
+647 YRGKLEDYIRKE
-661 TKNMIEQDLTQTIA
+661 TTNMIEQDLTQTIA
-675 LNINQFTGKESKGL
+675 LNINQFTGKDSKGL
-689 ATRKPLG
+689 ATKKPLG

-711 GYGCSNYTNDEI
+711 GYGCSNYSDDSI
-723 KCRFS
+723 KCKFS
-728 IGTIAGVDLPEEQ
+728 VGQIAGVDLDETQ
-741 FKKLILEG
+741 FKKLVTEG

-759 KSNKPFKSVLKLG
+759 KSGKTFKSVLKME
-772 KNEDGEFNVSF
+772 KNEDGEYRASF
-783 DFSETPTEYIEG
+783 DFSETPTEYVPDLK
-795 MNCPVCGGRIAKTGY
+795 CPVCQGRIVETGY
-810 GFACEHRFQEENQC
+810 GFACENRFKEENQC
-824 YFSVGEIASRRLS
+824 YFSIGEIAGRKLNL
-837 EDELKSLLENGIT
+837 DEFSALLNNGVT
-850 EVLTGFKSK
+850 EVLSGFKSK
-859 TNQKFSARIQLKE
+859 TNQKFSARLRLKD

-878 VLSFNFD
+878 AIVFDFD
-885 GIEAEKLE
+885 GIEREKLE
-893 GCKCP
+893 GVKCP
-898 DCGGDILIR
+898 DCGGDMVKT
-907 PSGYGCANFNAKD
+907 PFGYGCSNYNKD
-920 ENSCKFYI
+920 EPEKGCRFMI
-928 GKTIA
+928 GKIA
-933 GKNIGGGV
+933 GKQLSKNDCIK
-941 VTELLLNGKS
+941 LLSEGK
-951 ETIRGFKGK
+951 
-960 SGKKFDA
+960 
-967 RLVLK
+967 
-972 KNEETGRTEA
+972 
-982 QFDFDD
+982 
-988 VEPNYLA
+988 
-995 DVACPDCGSK
+995 
-1005 IIKTNFGFACEKY
+1005 
-1018 FDSDNKC
+1018 
-1025 GFVLGEIA
+1025 
-1033 SKKLTDADAK
+1033 TD
-1043 ELLTEG
+1043 
-1049 HTKTIRGFK
+1049 TIRGFK

-1077 GKSEVSFDFDNVE
+1077 GKHEIAFDFDNVE
-1090 AKDIKDVSC
+1090 AKEVKDVVC
-1099 PICGGKI
+1099 PVCGGKI

-1113 GCSNYKK
+1113 GCSNYNKE
-1120 DDPDNSC
+1120 DPENSC
-1127 GFNIGQIAGVKLKEA
+1127 KFNIGQIAGIKLKEA
-1142 QVKELLKEG
+1142 QVKELLKDG

-1173 NKDENGKVSG
+1173 SKDDEGKVSG
-1183 IKFVFEDEEKVMPGL
+1183 VKFVFEDNETELKNV
-1198 KCPKCGEPIIKN
+1198 KCPKCGSPIIKN

-1219 IRDNV
+1219 IRDNQ
-1224 DSCSFYVGKVAGVDI
+1224 DSCPFFLGKVAGVDI
-1239 PEEQFKKLIL
+1239 PEDQFVKLIT

-1264 LFFDARLK
+1264 LYFDARLK
-1272 LNDEFR
+1272 LNDECR

-1284 NYNGQQ
+1284 NYNGQ

>member
-1 MQRLRLLLILKLIFR
+1 M
-16 EFSDLGKSLIITEKP
+16 GKKLIITEKP

-39 VLRVSGNQNGFIE
+39 VLKVSGNQKGFIE
-52 NNEYVISWCYGHLV
+52 NNEYVVSWCYGHLV
-66 QMVYPEEYDIKYKT
+66 QMVYPEEYDMKYKK

-91 DYKYGVVESAKNQY
+91 DYKYGVVESAKEQY
-105 KVVNGLLHREDID
+105 QVVNGLLHREDID

-137 RNYGGVREGMTELR
+137 RNYGGVREGMQELR
-151 VWIDSQTDDEILRG
+151 VWIDSQTDDEIIRG

-172 SDYARLGA
+172 SEYAKLGA

-215 SYAAIAIGRVMTCV
+215 GYSAIAIGRVMTCV

-239 IRGFNEDPFFKVLGK
+239 IRNFNEDPFFKVVGK
-254 FSDVNFPAEWK
+254 FSEVNFPAEWK
-265 AVESSKYFESPLLYG
+265 AVADSKYFESPLLYG
-280 DKGTGFKEKASA
+280 DKGNGFKERQSA

-302 NATITDKD
+302 PAVLSDKE

-316 RAPLLFN
+316 KAPLLFN

-391 EILADRKYIGIEKTS
+391 DILADRKYMGIEKTA

-420 PTGQCNGIENL
+420 PTGQCNGIEKL
-431 SSLSQR
+431 PGLSQK

-456 KNVKI
+456 KNVKVT
-461 EVKIE
+461 VKIGQ
-466 SESFFAGAKL
+466 ESFFAGAKL

-486 GLPKNKNNE
+486 GIPKAKSASDADNE
-495 GTDSEDDS
+495 DGEETEDT
-503 ENEEDDFSK
+503 FSK
-512 EKFVEFVESCNIG
+512 EDFVKFVEAANIG
-525 DSIDVN
+525 DEVSVS

-609 GEMIYEVVLLTAPSL
+609 GEMIYEVVLLTTPSL

-639 IINGTVEF
+639 IINGSVDF
-647 GDYRNELEEYIRTE
+647 GEYRQKLEDYIRRE
-661 TKNMIEQDLTQTIA
+661 TNNMIEQDLTQTIA
-675 LNINQFTGKESKGL
+675 LNINQFTGKDSKGL

-696 IKCPACGGELTTTSF
+696 IKCPKCGGELTTTSF
-711 GYGCSNYTNDEI
+711 GYGCSNYSNDEI
-723 KCRFS
+723 KCKFS
-728 IGTIAGVDLPEEQ
+728 IGQIAGVDLSEEQ
-741 FKKLILEG
+741 VKSLVLEG
-749 KTDLI
+749 KTDVI

-759 KSNKPFKSVLKLG
+759 KKGVR
-772 KNEDGEFNVSF
+772 FN
-783 DFSETPTEYIEG
+783 
-795 MNCPVCGGRIAKTGY
+795 A
-810 GFACEHRFQEENQC
+810 
-824 YFSVGEIASRRLS
+824 RL
-837 EDELKSLLENGIT
+837 I
-850 EVLTGFKSK
+850 V
-859 TNQKFSARIQLKE
+859 KE
-872 NEEGKK
+872 NEEGKQ
-878 VLSFNFD
+878 VIAFDFD
-885 GIEAEKLE
+885 GIVNEREKLE
-893 GCKCP
+893 GVKCP
-898 DCGGDILIR
+898 DCGGDMQKT
-907 PSGYGCANFNAKD
+907 SFGYGCSNYNKD
-920 ENSCKFYI
+920 NPEAGCRFSI
-928 GKTIA
+928 GKIA
-933 GKNIGGGV
+933 NKAISKNDCIQLLSEGK
-941 VTELLLNGKS
+941 
-951 ETIRGFKGK
+951 
-960 SGKKFDA
+960 
-967 RLVLK
+967 
-972 KNEETGRTEA
+972 TG
-982 QFDFDD
+982 
-988 VEPNYLA
+988 
-995 DVACPDCGSK
+995 
-1005 IIKTNFGFACEKY
+1005 
-1018 FDSDNKC
+1018 
-1025 GFVLGEIA
+1025 
-1033 SKKLTDADAK
+1033 
-1043 ELLTEG
+1043 
-1049 HTKTIRGFK
+1049 TIRGFK

-1067 CLLLKKNEET
+1067 CLVLKKNEET
-1077 GKSEVSFDFDNVE
+1077 GKHEITFDFDNVE
-1090 AKDIKDVSC
+1090 AKEVKDVVC
-1099 PICGGKI
+1099 PLCGGKI
-1106 VVTPFGY
+1106 VVTTFGY
-1113 GCSNYKK
+1113 GCSNYNRE
-1120 DDPDNSC
+1120 DPDNSC
-1127 GFNIGQIAGVKLKEA
+1127 KFNIGQIAGVKLKEA
-1142 QVKELLKEG
+1142 QVKELLTNG
-1151 ITSTISGFKSK
+1151 ITDVISGFKSK

-1173 NKDENGKVSG
+1173 GKDEEGKVTG
-1183 IKFVFEDEEKVMPGL
+1183 ITFVFEDNEKKLEGVA
-1198 KCPKCGEPIIKN
+1198 CPKCGGALLKN
-1210 HFGYRCKNN
+1210 HFGYRCENN
-1219 IRDNV
+1219 VRDNV
-1224 DSCSFYVGKVAGVDI
+1224 DSCQFFVGKIAGVELD
-1239 PEEQFKKLIL
+1239 EEQFRKLIT

-1264 LFFDARLK
+1264 LFFDARVK

-1284 NYNGQQ
+1284 NYNGQN

>member
-1 MQRLRLLLILKLIFR
+1 M
-16 EFSDLGKSLIITEKP
+16 GKKLIITEKP

-39 VLRVSGNQNGFIE
+39 VLKVSGNNNGFIE
-52 NNEYVISWCYGHLV
+52 NNEYVVSWCYGHLV
-66 QMVYPEEYDIKYKT
+66 QMVYPEEYDVKYKS

-91 DYKYGVVESAKNQY
+91 DYKYGVVESAKDQY
-105 KVVNGLLHREDID
+105 KIVNGLLHREDID

-151 VWIDSQTDDEILRG
+151 VWIDSQTDEEILRG
-165 IKEAKPM
+165 IREAKPM
-172 SDYARLGA
+172 SEYAKLGA

-201 VKYGRLINDAAATT
+201 VKYGKLINDAAATT
-215 SYAAIAIGRVMTCV
+215 KYAAIAIGRVMTCV

-239 IRGFNEDPFFKVLGK
+239 IRGFNEDPFFKVVGK

-280 DKGTGFKEKASA
+280 DKGNGFKEKASA
-292 EKLIE
+292 EKLIQ

-302 NATITDKD
+302 EAVISDKE

-316 RAPLLFN
+316 KAPLLFN

-377 NKLQSYG
+377 NRLQNYG

-391 EILADRKYIGIEKTS
+391 EILGEKKYIGIEKTA

-431 SSLSQR
+431 SALSQR

-456 KNVKI
+456 KNVKVTVQVGD
-461 EVKIE
+461 EK
-466 SESFFAGAKL
+466 FFAGAKL

-486 GLPKNKNNE
+486 GIPKAK
-495 GTDSEDDS
+495 DSSDGEAEDG
-503 ENEEDDFSK
+503 EDTEDKFSK
-512 EKFVEFVESCNIG
+512 EDFVKFIEAANIG

-604 TPEKL
+604 TPERL
-609 GEMIYEVVLLTAPSL
+609 GEMIYEVVLLTTPSL

-639 IINGTVEF
+639 IINGTVDFTE
-647 GDYRNELEEYIRTE
+647 YRGKLEDYIRKE
-661 TKNMIEQDLTQTIA
+661 TTNMIEQDLTQTIA
-675 LNINQFTGKESKGL
+675 LNINQFTGKDSKGL
-689 ATRKPLG
+689 ATKKPLG

-711 GYGCSNYTNDEI
+711 GYGCSNYSDDSI
-723 KCRFS
+723 KCKFS
-728 IGTIAGVDLPEEQ
+728 VGQIAGVDLDETQ
-741 FKKLILEG
+741 FKKLVTEG

-759 KSNKPFKSVLKLG
+759 KSGKTFKSVLKME
-772 KNEDGEFNVSF
+772 KNEDGEYRASF
-783 DFSETPTEYIEG
+783 DFSETPTEYVPDLK
-795 MNCPVCGGRIAKTGY
+795 CPVCQGRIVETGY
-810 GFACEHRFQEENQC
+810 GFACENRFKEEDQC
-824 YFSVGEIASRRLS
+824 YFSIGEIAGRKLNL
-837 EDELKSLLENGIT
+837 DEFSALLNNGVT
-850 EVLTGFKSK
+850 EVLSGFKSK
-859 TNQKFSARIQLKE
+859 TNQKFSARLRLKD

-878 VLSFNFD
+878 AIVFDFD
-885 GIEAEKLE
+885 GIEREKLE
-893 GCKCP
+893 GVKCP
-898 DCGGDILIR
+898 DCGGDMVKT
-907 PSGYGCANFNAKD
+907 PFGYGCSNYNKD
-920 ENSCKFYI
+920 EPEKGCRFMI
-928 GKTIA
+928 GKIA
-933 GKNIGGGV
+933 GKQLSKNDCIK
-941 VTELLLNGKS
+941 LLSEGK
-951 ETIRGFKGK
+951 
-960 SGKKFDA
+960 
-967 RLVLK
+967 
-972 KNEETGRTEA
+972 
-982 QFDFDD
+982 
-988 VEPNYLA
+988 
-995 DVACPDCGSK
+995 
-1005 IIKTNFGFACEKY
+1005 
-1018 FDSDNKC
+1018 
-1025 GFVLGEIA
+1025 
-1033 SKKLTDADAK
+1033 TD
-1043 ELLTEG
+1043 
-1049 HTKTIRGFK
+1049 TIRGFK

-1077 GKSEVSFDFDNVE
+1077 GKHEIAFDFDNVE
-1090 AKDIKDVSC
+1090 AKEVKDVVC
-1099 PICGGKI
+1099 PVCGGKI

-1113 GCSNYKK
+1113 GCSNYNKE
-1120 DDPDNSC
+1120 DPEDSC
-1127 GFNIGQIAGVKLKEA
+1127 KFNIGQIAGVKLKET
-1142 QVKELLKEG
+1142 QVKELLKDG

-1173 NKDENGKVSG
+1173 SKDDEGKVSG
-1183 IKFVFEDEEKVMPGL
+1183 VKFVFEDNETELKNV
-1198 KCPKCGEPIIKN
+1198 KCPKCGSPIIKN

-1219 IRDNV
+1219 IRDNQ
-1224 DSCSFYVGKVAGVDI
+1224 DSCPFFLGKVAGVDI
-1239 PEEQFKKLIL
+1239 PEDQFVKLIT

-1264 LFFDARLK
+1264 LYFDARLK
-1272 LNDEFR
+1272 LNDECR

-1284 NYNGQQ
+1284 NYNGQ

>member
-1 MQRLRLLLILKLIFR
+1 M
-16 EFSDLGKSLIITEKP
+16 GKKLIITEKP

-39 VLRVSGNQNGFIE
+39 VLKVSGNNNGFIE
-52 NNEYVISWCYGHLV
+52 NNEYVVSWCYGHLV
-66 QMVYPEEYDIKYKT
+66 QMVYPEEYDAKYKS

-91 DYKYGVVESAKNQY
+91 DYKYGVVESAKDQY
-105 KVVNGLLHREDID
+105 KIVNGLLHREDID

-151 VWIDSQTDDEILRG
+151 VWIDSQTDEEILRG
-165 IKEAKPM
+165 IREAKPM
-172 SDYARLGA
+172 SEYAKLGA

-201 VKYGRLINDAAATT
+201 VKYGKLINDAAATT
-215 SYAAIAIGRVMTCV
+215 KYAAIAIGRVMTCV

-239 IRGFNEDPFFKVLGK
+239 IRGFNEDPFFKVVGK

-280 DKGTGFKEKASA
+280 DKGNGFKEKASA
-292 EKLIE
+292 EKLIQ

-302 NATITDKD
+302 DATISDKE

-316 RAPLLFN
+316 KAPLLFN

-377 NKLQSYG
+377 NRLQNYG

-391 EILADRKYIGIEKTS
+391 EILGEKKYIGIEKTA

-431 SSLSQR
+431 SALSQR

-456 KNVKI
+456 KNVKVTVQVGD
-461 EVKIE
+461 EK
-466 SESFFAGAKL
+466 FFAGAKL

-486 GLPKNKNNE
+486 GIPKAK
-495 GTDSEDDS
+495 DSSDGEAEDG
-503 ENEEDDFSK
+503 EDTEDKFSK
-512 EKFVEFVESCNIG
+512 EDFVKFIESANIG

-604 TPEKL
+604 TPERL
-609 GEMIYEVVLLTAPSL
+609 GEMIYEVVLLTTPSL

-639 IINGTVEF
+639 IINGTVDFTE
-647 GDYRNELEEYIRTE
+647 YRGKLEDYIRKE
-661 TKNMIEQDLTQTIA
+661 TTNMIEQDLTQTIA
-675 LNINQFTGKESKGL
+675 LNINQFTGKDSKGL
-689 ATRKPLG
+689 ATKKPLG

-711 GYGCSNYTNDEI
+711 GYGCSNYSDDSI
-723 KCRFS
+723 KCKFS
-728 IGTIAGVDLPEEQ
+728 VGQIAGVDLDETQ
-741 FKKLILEG
+741 FKKLVTEG

-759 KSNKPFKSVLKLG
+759 KSGKTFKSVLKME
-772 KNEDGEFNVSF
+772 KNEDGEYRASF
-783 DFSETPTEYIEG
+783 DFSETPTEYVPDLK
-795 MNCPVCGGRIAKTGY
+795 CPVCQGRIVETGY
-810 GFACEHRFQEENQC
+810 GFACENRFKEENQC
-824 YFSVGEIASRRLS
+824 YFSIGEIAGRKLNL
-837 EDELKSLLENGIT
+837 DEFSALLNNGVT
-850 EVLTGFKSK
+850 EVLSGFKSK
-859 TNQKFSARIQLKE
+859 TNQKFSARLRLKD

-878 VLSFNFD
+878 AIVFDFD
-885 GIEAEKLE
+885 GIEREKLE
-893 GCKCP
+893 GVKCP
-898 DCGGDILIR
+898 DCGGDMVKT
-907 PSGYGCANFNAKD
+907 PFGYGCSNYNKD
-920 ENSCKFYI
+920 EPEKGCRFMI
-928 GKTIA
+928 GKIA
-933 GKNIGGGV
+933 GKQ
-941 VTELLLNGKS
+941 LS
-951 ETIRGFKGK
+951 
-960 SGKKFDA
+960 
-967 RLVLK
+967 
-972 KNEETGRTEA
+972 KNE
-982 QFDFDD
+982 
-988 VEPNYLA
+988 
-995 DVACPDCGSK
+995 C
-1005 IIKTNFGFACEKY
+1005 IKLLSEGK
-1018 FDSDNKC
+1018 
-1025 GFVLGEIA
+1025 
-1033 SKKLTDADAK
+1033 TD
-1043 ELLTEG
+1043 
-1049 HTKTIRGFK
+1049 TIRGFK

-1077 GKSEVSFDFDNVE
+1077 GKHEIAFDFDNVE
-1090 AKDIKDVSC
+1090 AKEVKDVVC
-1099 PICGGKI
+1099 PVCGGKI

-1113 GCSNYKK
+1113 GCSNYNKE
-1120 DDPDNSC
+1120 DPENSC
-1127 GFNIGQIAGVKLKEA
+1127 KFNIGQIAGIKLKEA
-1142 QVKELLKEG
+1142 QVKELLKDG

-1173 NKDENGKVSG
+1173 SKDDEGKVSG
-1183 IKFVFEDEEKVMPGL
+1183 VKFVFEDNETELKNV
-1198 KCPKCGEPIIKN
+1198 KCPKCGSPIIKN

-1219 IRDNV
+1219 IRDNQ
-1224 DSCSFYVGKVAGVDI
+1224 DSCPFFLGKVAGVDI
-1239 PEEQFKKLIL
+1239 PEDQFVKLIT

-1264 LFFDARLK
+1264 LYFDARLK
-1272 LNDEFR
+1272 LNDECR

-1284 NYNGQQ
+1284 NYNGQ

>member
-1 MQRLRLLLILKLIFR
+1 M
-16 EFSDLGKSLIITEKP
+16 GKKLIITEKP

-39 VLRVSGNQNGFIE
+39 VLKVSGNNNGFIE
-52 NNEYVISWCYGHLV
+52 NNEYVVSWCYGHLV
-66 QMVYPEEYDIKYKT
+66 QMVYPEEYDAKYKS

-91 DYKYGVVESAKNQY
+91 DYKYGVVESAKDQY
-105 KVVNGLLHREDID
+105 KIVNGLLHREDID

-151 VWIDSQTDDEILRG
+151 VWIDSQTDEEILRG
-165 IKEAKPM
+165 IREAKPM
-172 SDYARLGA
+172 SEYAKLGA

-201 VKYGRLINDAAATT
+201 VKYGKLINDAAATT
-215 SYAAIAIGRVMTCV
+215 KYAAIAIGRVMTCV

-239 IRGFNEDPFFKVLGK
+239 IRGFNEDPFFKVVGK

-280 DKGTGFKEKASA
+280 DKGNGFKEKASA
-292 EKLIE
+292 EKLIQ

-302 NATITDKD
+302 DATISDKE

-316 RAPLLFN
+316 KAPLLFN

-377 NKLQSYG
+377 NRLQNYG

-391 EILADRKYIGIEKTS
+391 EILGEKKYIGFEKTA

-431 SSLSQR
+431 SALSQR

-456 KNVKI
+456 KNVKVTVQVGD
-461 EVKIE
+461 EK
-466 SESFFAGAKL
+466 FFAGAKL

-486 GLPKNKNNE
+486 GIPKAK
-495 GTDSEDDS
+495 DSSDGEAEDG
-503 ENEEDDFSK
+503 EDTEDKFSK
-512 EKFVEFVESCNIG
+512 EDFVKFIEAANIG

-604 TPEKL
+604 TPERL
-609 GEMIYEVVLLTAPSL
+609 GEMIYEVVLLTTPSL

-639 IINGTVEF
+639 IINGTVDFTE
-647 GDYRNELEEYIRTE
+647 YRGKLEDYIRKE
-661 TKNMIEQDLTQTIA
+661 TTNMIEQDLTQTIA
-675 LNINQFTGKESKGL
+675 LNINQFTGKDSKGL
-689 ATRKPLG
+689 ATKKPLG

-711 GYGCSNYTNDEI
+711 GYGCSNYSDDSI
-723 KCRFS
+723 KCKFS
-728 IGTIAGVDLPEEQ
+728 VGQIAGVDLDETQ
-741 FKKLILEG
+741 FKKLVTEG

-759 KSNKPFKSVLKLG
+759 KSGKTFKSVLKME
-772 KNEDGEFNVSF
+772 KNEDGEYRASF
-783 DFSETPTEYIEG
+783 DFSETPTEYVPDLK
-795 MNCPVCGGRIAKTGY
+795 CPVCQGRIVETGY
-810 GFACEHRFQEENQC
+810 GFACENRFKEEDQC
-824 YFSVGEIASRRLS
+824 YFSIGEIAGRKLNL
-837 EDELKSLLENGIT
+837 DEFSALLNNGVT
-850 EVLTGFKSK
+850 EVLSGFKSK
-859 TNQKFSARIQLKE
+859 TNQKFSARLRLKD

-878 VLSFNFD
+878 AIVFDFD
-885 GIEAEKLE
+885 GIEREKLE
-893 GCKCP
+893 GVKCP
-898 DCGGDILIR
+898 DCGGDMVKT
-907 PSGYGCANFNAKD
+907 PFGYGCSNYNKD
-920 ENSCKFYI
+920 EPEKGCRFMI
-928 GKTIA
+928 GKIA
-933 GKNIGGGV
+933 GKQ
-941 VTELLLNGKS
+941 LS
-951 ETIRGFKGK
+951 
-960 SGKKFDA
+960 
-967 RLVLK
+967 
-972 KNEETGRTEA
+972 KNE
-982 QFDFDD
+982 
-988 VEPNYLA
+988 
-995 DVACPDCGSK
+995 C
-1005 IIKTNFGFACEKY
+1005 IKLLSEGK
-1018 FDSDNKC
+1018 
-1025 GFVLGEIA
+1025 
-1033 SKKLTDADAK
+1033 TD
-1043 ELLTEG
+1043 
-1049 HTKTIRGFK
+1049 TIRGFK

-1077 GKSEVSFDFDNVE
+1077 GKHEIAFDFDNVE
-1090 AKDIKDVSC
+1090 AKEVKDVVC
-1099 PICGGKI
+1099 PVCGGKI

-1120 DDPDNSC
+1120 EDPENSC
-1127 GFNIGQIAGVKLKEA
+1127 KFNIGQIAGIKLKEA
-1142 QVKELLKEG
+1142 QVKELLKDG

-1173 NKDENGKVSG
+1173 SKDDEGKVSG
-1183 IKFVFEDEEKVMPGL
+1183 VKFVFEDNETELKNV
-1198 KCPKCGEPIIKN
+1198 KCPKCGSPIIKN

-1219 IRDNV
+1219 IRDNQ
-1224 DSCSFYVGKVAGVDI
+1224 DSCPFFLGKVAGVDI
-1239 PEEQFKKLIL
+1239 PEDQFVKLIT

-1264 LFFDARLK
+1264 LYFDARLK
-1272 LNDEFR
+1272 LNDECR

-1284 NYNGQQ
+1284 NYNGQ

>member
-1 MQRLRLLLILKLIFR
+1 M
-16 EFSDLGKSLIITEKP
+16 GKKLIITEKP

-39 VLRVSGNQNGFIE
+39 VLKVSGNNNGFIE
-52 NNEYVISWCYGHLV
+52 NNEYVVSWCYGHLV
-66 QMVYPEEYDIKYKT
+66 QMVYPEEYDAKYKS

-91 DYKYGVVESAKNQY
+91 DYKYGVVESAKDQY
-105 KVVNGLLHREDID
+105 KIVNGLLHREDID

-151 VWIDSQTDDEILRG
+151 VWIDSQTDEEILRG
-165 IKEAKPM
+165 IREAKPM
-172 SDYARLGA
+172 SEYAKLGA

-201 VKYGRLINDAAATT
+201 VKYGKLINDAAATT
-215 SYAAIAIGRVMTCV
+215 KYAAIAIGRVMTCV

-239 IRGFNEDPFFKVLGK
+239 IRGFNEDPFFKVVGK

-280 DKGTGFKEKASA
+280 DKGNGFKEKASA
-292 EKLIE
+292 EKLIQ

-302 NATITDKD
+302 EAVISDKE

-316 RAPLLFN
+316 KAPLLFN

-377 NKLQSYG
+377 NRLQNYG

-391 EILADRKYIGIEKTS
+391 EILGEKKYIGIEKTA

-431 SSLSQR
+431 SALSQR

-456 KNVKI
+456 KNVKVTVQVGD
-461 EVKIE
+461 EK
-466 SESFFAGAKL
+466 FFAGVKL

-486 GLPKNKNNE
+486 GIPKVK
-495 GTDSEDDS
+495 DSSDGEAEDG
-503 ENEEDDFSK
+503 EDTEDKFSK
-512 EKFVEFVESCNIG
+512 EDFVKFIEAANIG

-604 TPEKL
+604 TPERL
-609 GEMIYEVVLLTAPSL
+609 GEMIYEVVLLTTPSL

-639 IINGTVEF
+639 IINGTVDFTE
-647 GDYRNELEEYIRTE
+647 YRGKLEDYIRKE
-661 TKNMIEQDLTQTIA
+661 TTNMIEQDLTQTIA
-675 LNINQFTGKESKGL
+675 LNINQFTGKDSKGL
-689 ATRKPLG
+689 ATKKPLG

-711 GYGCSNYTNDEI
+711 GYGCSNYSDDSI
-723 KCRFS
+723 KCKFS
-728 IGTIAGVDLPEEQ
+728 VGQIAGVDLDETQ
-741 FKKLILEG
+741 FKKLVTEG

-759 KSNKPFKSVLKLG
+759 KSGKTFKSVLKME
-772 KNEDGEFNVSF
+772 KNEDGEYRASF
-783 DFSETPTEYIEG
+783 DFSETPTEYVPDLK
-795 MNCPVCGGRIAKTGY
+795 CPVCQGRIVETGY
-810 GFACEHRFQEENQC
+810 GFACENRFKEEDQC
-824 YFSVGEIASRRLS
+824 YFSIGEIAGRKLNL
-837 EDELKSLLENGIT
+837 DEFSALLNNGVT
-850 EVLTGFKSK
+850 EVLSGFKSK
-859 TNQKFSARIQLKE
+859 TNQKFSARLRLKD

-878 VLSFNFD
+878 AIVFDFD
-885 GIEAEKLE
+885 GIEREKLE
-893 GCKCP
+893 GVKCP
-898 DCGGDILIR
+898 DCGGDMVKT
-907 PSGYGCANFNAKD
+907 PYGYGCSNYNKD
-920 ENSCKFYI
+920 EPEKGCRFMI
-928 GKTIA
+928 GKIA
-933 GKNIGGGV
+933 GKQLSKNDCIK
-941 VTELLLNGKS
+941 LLSEGK
-951 ETIRGFKGK
+951 
-960 SGKKFDA
+960 
-967 RLVLK
+967 
-972 KNEETGRTEA
+972 
-982 QFDFDD
+982 
-988 VEPNYLA
+988 
-995 DVACPDCGSK
+995 
-1005 IIKTNFGFACEKY
+1005 
-1018 FDSDNKC
+1018 
-1025 GFVLGEIA
+1025 
-1033 SKKLTDADAK
+1033 TD
-1043 ELLTEG
+1043 
-1049 HTKTIRGFK
+1049 TIRGFK

-1077 GKSEVSFDFDNVE
+1077 GKHEIAFDFDNVE
-1090 AKDIKDVSC
+1090 AKEVKDVVC
-1099 PICGGKI
+1099 PVCGGKI

-1113 GCSNYKK
+1113 GCSNYNKE
-1120 DDPDNSC
+1120 DPENSC
-1127 GFNIGQIAGVKLKEA
+1127 KFNIGQIAGVKLKEA
-1142 QVKELLKEG
+1142 QVKELLKDG

-1173 NKDENGKVSG
+1173 SKDDEGKVSG
-1183 IKFVFEDEEKVMPGL
+1183 VKFVFEDNETELKNV
-1198 KCPKCGEPIIKN
+1198 KCPKCGSPIIKN

-1219 IRDNV
+1219 IRDNQ
-1224 DSCSFYVGKVAGVDI
+1224 DSCPFFLGKVAGVDI
-1239 PEEQFKKLIL
+1239 PEEQFVKLIT

-1264 LFFDARLK
+1264 LYFDARLK
-1272 LNDEFR
+1272 LNDECR

-1284 NYNGQQ
+1284 NYNGQ

>member
-1 MQRLRLLLILKLIFR
+1 M
-16 EFSDLGKSLIITEKP
+16 GKKLIITEKP

-66 QMVYPEEYDIKYKT
+66 SMVYPEEYDIKYKN
-80 WNLEDLPFLPK
+80 WNLEDLPFLPTE
-91 DYKYGVVESAKNQY
+91 YKYGVVESAKDQY
-105 KVVNGLLHREDID
+105 NVVHGLLHREDID

-137 RNYGGVREGMTELR
+137 RNYGGVRDGMTELR

-165 IKEAKPM
+165 IREAKPM
-172 SDYARLGA
+172 SDYAKLGA

-215 SYAAIAIGRVMTCV
+215 SYSAIAIGRVMTCV

-239 IRGFNEDPFFKVLGK
+239 IRGFNEDPFFKVIGK

-265 AVESSKYFESPLLYG
+265 AIDGSKYFESPLLYG
-280 DKGTGFKEKASA
+280 DKGNGFKTKDSA
-292 EKLIE
+292 QKLIE
-297 ELTNK
+297 DLTNK
-302 NATITDKD
+302 NASVSDKET
-310 SGISKK
+310 GISKK
-316 RAPLLFN
+316 KAPLLFN

-377 NKLQSYG
+377 NKLQSYE
-384 PTAKYVH
+384 PTAKFVH
-391 EILADRKYIGIEKTS
+391 DILADRKYIGIEKTS

-431 SSLSQR
+431 SPLSQK
-437 VYDLIVRR
+437 VYELIVRR

-461 EVKIE
+461 TVKVE
-466 SESFFAGAKL
+466 NESFFAGAKL
-476 LVKPGYLEIA
+476 LMKPGYLEIA
-486 GLPKNKNNE
+486 GIPKNKKDDSSDSDE
-495 GTDSEDDS
+495 DGEDSE
-503 ENEEDDFSK
+503 EDFSK
-512 EKFVEFVESCNIG
+512 EKFAQFVEAVNIG
-525 DSIDVN
+525 DSINVN
-531 GFELKEGKTSPP
+531 GFVLKEGKTSPP

-589 VRIGYLNQNNKTQVI
+589 VRIRYLNQNNKTQVI
-604 TPEKL
+604 TPERL
-609 GEMIYEVVLLTAPSL
+609 GEMIYEVVLLTTPSL

-647 GDYRNELEEYIRTE
+647 DDYRKELEDYIRTE
-661 TKNMIEQDLTQTIA
+661 TKSMIDSDLTQTIA
-675 LNINQFTGKESKGL
+675 LNINQFTGKDSKGL

-696 IKCPACGGELTTTSF
+696 INCPACGGELTTTSF

-728 IGTIAGVDLPEEQ
+728 IGQIAGVDLPEEQ
-741 FKKLILEG
+741 FRKLILEG

-783 DFSETPTEYIEG
+783 DFSETPTEYVDELK
-795 MNCPVCGGRIAKTGY
+795 CPVCGGRIAKTGY

-824 YFSVGEIASRRLS
+824 YFSVGEIAGRKISV
-837 EDELKSLLENGIT
+837 EELTALLTNGIT
-850 EVLTGFKSK
+850 DVLTGFKSK
-859 TNQKFSARIQLKE
+859 TNQKFNAKIQLKE

-885 GIEAEKLE
+885 GIEAEKLPDV
-893 GCKCP
+893 KCP
-898 DCGGDILIR
+898 DCGGDILVR
-907 PSGYGCANFNAKD
+907 PSGFGCANFNAQD
-920 ENSCKFYI
+920 ENSCKFSI
-928 GKTIA
+928 GKTIV
-933 GKNIGGGV
+933 GKNITSQV
-941 VTELLLNGKS
+941 VTEILKEGKS
-951 ETIRGFKGK
+951 QTLRGFKGK
-960 SGKKFDA
+960 TGKKFDA

-972 KNEETGRTEA
+972 KNEETGRTELV
-982 QFDFDD
+982 FDFDD
-988 VEPNYLA
+988 V
-995 DVACPDCGSK
+995 
-1005 IIKTNFGFACEKY
+1005 
-1018 FDSDNKC
+1018 
-1025 GFVLGEIA
+1025 
-1033 SKKLTDADAK
+1033 
-1043 ELLTEG
+1043 
-1049 HTKTIRGFK
+1049 
-1058 GKSGKKFDA
+1058 
-1067 CLLLKKNEET
+1067 
-1077 GKSEVSFDFDNVE
+1077 
-1090 AKDIKDVSC
+1090 
-1099 PICGGKI
+1099 
-1106 VVTPFGY
+1106 
-1113 GCSNYKK
+1113 
-1120 DDPDNSC
+1120 
-1127 GFNIGQIAGVKLKEA
+1127 
-1142 QVKELLKEG
+1142 
-1151 ITSTISGFKSK
+1151 
-1162 KGTKFDAKLAL
+1162 
-1173 NKDENGKVSG
+1173 
-1183 IKFVFEDEEKVMPGL
+1183 
-1198 KCPKCGEPIIKN
+1198 
-1210 HFGYRCKNN
+1210 
-1219 IRDNV
+1219 
-1224 DSCSFYVGKVAGVDI
+1224 
-1239 PEEQFKKLIL
+1239 
-1249 EKKTDVITGFLSKKG
+1249 
-1264 LFFDARLK
+1264 
-1272 LNDEFR
+1272 
-1278 TEFEFE
+1278 
-1284 NYNGQQ
+1284 

>member
-1 MQRLRLLLILKLIFR
+1 M
-16 EFSDLGKSLIITEKP
+16 GKKLIITEKP

-39 VLRVSGNQNGFIE
+39 VLKVSGNNNGFIE
-52 NNEYVISWCYGHLV
+52 NNEYVVSWCYGHLV
-66 QMVYPEEYDIKYKT
+66 QMVYPEEYDAKYKS

-91 DYKYGVVESAKNQY
+91 DYKYGVVESAKDQY
-105 KVVNGLLHREDID
+105 KIVNGLLHREDID

-151 VWIDSQTDDEILRG
+151 VWIDSQTDEEILRG
-165 IKEAKPM
+165 IREAKPM
-172 SDYARLGA
+172 SDYAKLGA

-201 VKYGRLINDAAATT
+201 VKYGKLINDAAATT
-215 SYAAIAIGRVMTCV
+215 KYAAIAIGRVMTCV

-239 IRGFNEDPFFKVLGK
+239 IRGFNEDPFFKVVGK

-280 DKGTGFKEKASA
+280 DKGNGFKEKASA
-292 EKLIE
+292 EKLIQ

-302 NATITDKD
+302 DATISDKE

-316 RAPLLFN
+316 KAPLLFN

-377 NKLQSYG
+377 NRLQNYG

-391 EILADRKYIGIEKTS
+391 EILGEKKYIGIEKTA

-431 SSLSQR
+431 SALSQR

-456 KNVKI
+456 KNVKVTVQVGD
-461 EVKIE
+461 EK
-466 SESFFAGAKL
+466 FFAGAKL

-486 GLPKNKNNE
+486 GIPKAK
-495 GTDSEDDS
+495 DSSDGEAEDG
-503 ENEEDDFSK
+503 EDTEDKFSK
-512 EKFVEFVESCNIG
+512 EDFVKFIEAANIG

-604 TPEKL
+604 TPERL
-609 GEMIYEVVLLTAPSL
+609 GEMIYEVVLLTTPSL

-639 IINGTVEF
+639 IINGTVDFTE
-647 GDYRNELEEYIRTE
+647 YRGKLEDYIRKE
-661 TKNMIEQDLTQTIA
+661 TTNMIEQDLTQTIA
-675 LNINQFTGKESKGL
+675 LNINQFTGKDSKGL
-689 ATRKPLG
+689 ATKKPLG

-711 GYGCSNYTNDEI
+711 GYGCSNYSDDSI
-723 KCRFS
+723 KCKFS
-728 IGTIAGVDLPEEQ
+728 VGQIAGVDLDETQ
-741 FKKLILEG
+741 FKKLVTEG

-759 KSNKPFKSVLKLG
+759 KSGKTFKSVLKME
-772 KNEDGEFNVSF
+772 KNEDGEYRASF
-783 DFSETPTEYIEG
+783 DFSETPTEYVPDLK
-795 MNCPVCGGRIAKTGY
+795 CPVCQGRIVETGY
-810 GFACEHRFQEENQC
+810 GFACENRFKEEDQC
-824 YFSVGEIASRRLS
+824 YFSIGEIAGRKLNL
-837 EDELKSLLENGIT
+837 DEFSALLNNGVT
-850 EVLTGFKSK
+850 EVLSGFKSK
-859 TNQKFSARIQLKE
+859 TNQKFSARLRLKD

-878 VLSFNFD
+878 AIVFDFD
-885 GIEAEKLE
+885 GIEREKLE
-893 GCKCP
+893 GVKCP
-898 DCGGDILIR
+898 DCGGDMVKT
-907 PSGYGCANFNAKD
+907 PFGYGCSNYNKD
-920 ENSCKFYI
+920 EPEKGCRFMI
-928 GKTIA
+928 GKIA
-933 GKNIGGGV
+933 GKQLSKNDCIK
-941 VTELLLNGKS
+941 LLSEGK
-951 ETIRGFKGK
+951 
-960 SGKKFDA
+960 
-967 RLVLK
+967 
-972 KNEETGRTEA
+972 
-982 QFDFDD
+982 
-988 VEPNYLA
+988 
-995 DVACPDCGSK
+995 
-1005 IIKTNFGFACEKY
+1005 
-1018 FDSDNKC
+1018 
-1025 GFVLGEIA
+1025 
-1033 SKKLTDADAK
+1033 TD
-1043 ELLTEG
+1043 
-1049 HTKTIRGFK
+1049 TIRGFK

-1077 GKSEVSFDFDNVE
+1077 GKHEIAFDFDNVE
-1090 AKDIKDVSC
+1090 AKEVKDVVC
-1099 PICGGKI
+1099 PVCGGKI

-1113 GCSNYKK
+1113 GCSNYNKE
-1120 DDPDNSC
+1120 DPENSC
-1127 GFNIGQIAGVKLKEA
+1127 KFNIGQIAGIKLKEA
-1142 QVKELLKEG
+1142 QVKELLKDG

-1173 NKDENGKVSG
+1173 SKDDEGKVSG
-1183 IKFVFEDEEKVMPGL
+1183 VKFVFEDNETELKNV
-1198 KCPKCGEPIIKN
+1198 KCPKCGSPIIKN

-1219 IRDNV
+1219 IRDNQ
-1224 DSCSFYVGKVAGVDI
+1224 DSCPFFLGKVAGVDI
-1239 PEEQFKKLIL
+1239 PEDQFVKLIT

-1264 LFFDARLK
+1264 LYFDARLK
-1272 LNDEFR
+1272 LNDECR

-1284 NYNGQQ
+1284 NYNGQ

>member
-1 MQRLRLLLILKLIFR
+1 M
-16 EFSDLGKSLIITEKP
+16 GKKLIITEKP

-39 VLRVSGNQNGFIE
+39 VLKVSGNQNGFIE

-66 QMVYPEEYDIKYKT
+66 QMVYPEEYDIKYKN
-80 WNLEDLPFLPK
+80 WNLEDLPFLPTE
-91 DYKYGVVESAKNQY
+91 YKYGVVESAKDQY

-137 RNYGGVREGMTELR
+137 RNYGGVRDGMTELR

-165 IKEAKPM
+165 INEAKPM
-172 SDYARLGA
+172 SDYAKLGA

-239 IRGFNEDPFFKVLGK
+239 IRNFNEDPFFKVVGK

-265 AVESSKYFESPLLYG
+265 AVDGSKYFESPLLYG
-280 DKGTGFKEKASA
+280 DKGNGFKTKDSA
-292 EKLIE
+292 QKLIDD
-297 ELTNK
+297 LTNSE
-302 NATITDKD
+302 AQVSDKET
-310 SGISKK
+310 GISKK
-316 RAPLLFN
+316 KAPLLFN

-431 SSLSQR
+431 SPLSQK
-437 VYDLIVRR
+437 VYELIVRR

-461 EVKIE
+461 TVKID
-466 SESFFAGAKL
+466 SECFFAGAKL

-486 GLPKNKNNE
+486 GIPKNKK
-495 GTDSEDDS
+495 DDTGES
-503 ENEEDDFSK
+503 DDENEDAEDDFSK
-512 EKFVEFVESCNIG
+512 EKFAAFVEQVNIG
-525 DSIDVN
+525 DAINVN

-604 TPEKL
+604 TPERL
-609 GEMIYEVVLLTAPSL
+609 GEMIYEVVLLTTPSL

-639 IINGTVEF
+639 IINGSVEF
-647 GDYRNELEEYIRTE
+647 DDYRKELEDYIRTE
-661 TKNMIEQDLTQTIA
+661 TKSMIDSDLTQTIA
-675 LNINQFTGKESKGL
+675 LNINQFTGKDSKGL

-696 IKCPACGGELTTTSF
+696 INCPACGGELTTTSF

-728 IGTIAGVDLPEEQ
+728 IGQIAGVDLPEEQ
-741 FKKLILEG
+741 FRKLILEG

-783 DFSETPTEYIEG
+783 DFSETPTEYVEDLK
-795 MNCPVCGGRIAKTGY
+795 CPVCGGRIAKTGY

-824 YFSVGEIASRRLS
+824 YFSVGEIAGRKISL
-837 EDELKSLLENGIT
+837 EELAALLNNGIT
-850 EVLTGFKSK
+850 DVLTGFKSK
-859 TNQKFSARIQLKE
+859 TNQKFSAKIQLKE

-885 GIEAEKLE
+885 GIEAEKLPDV
-893 GCKCP
+893 KCP
-898 DCGGDILIR
+898 DCGGDILVR
-907 PSGYGCANFNAKD
+907 PSGYGCANFNAQD

-933 GKNIGGGV
+933 GKNISPQV
-941 VTELLLNGKS
+941 VTEILKEGKS
-951 ETIRGFKGK
+951 DTLRGFKGK
-960 SGKKFDA
+960 TGKKFDA

-972 KNEETGRTEA
+972 KNEETGRTELV
-982 QFDFDD
+982 FDFDD
-988 VEPNYLA
+988 VAPNYLA
-995 DVACPDCGSK
+995 DVVCPDCGNK

-1018 FDSDNKC
+1018 FDKENKC
-1025 GFVLGEIA
+1025 NFVIGEIA
-1033 SKKLTDADAK
+1033 SKKIGDGDVK

-1067 CLLLKKNEET
+1067 CLVLKKNEE
-1077 GKSEVSFDFDNVE
+1077 GKSEITFDFDNVE
-1090 AKDIKDVSC
+1090 AKDIKDVVC
-1099 PICGGKI
+1099 PVCGGKV

-1120 DDPDNSC
+1120 DDPENSC

-1142 QVKELLKEG
+1142 QVKELLKDG

-1173 NKDENGKVSG
+1173 NKDETGKVSG
-1183 IKFVFEDEEKVMPGL
+1183 IKFVFEDEEKVMEGL
-1198 KCPKCGEPIIKN
+1198 KCPKCGEPILKN

-1224 DSCSFYVGKVAGVDI
+1224 DSCQFYVGKVAGVDI
-1239 PEEQFKKLIL
+1239 PEDQFRKLIL
-1249 EKKTDVITGFLSKKG
+1249 EKKTDVISGFLSKKG

-1272 LNDEFR
+1272 LNDECR
-1278 TEFEFE
+1278 TEFEFD
-1284 NYNGQQ
+1284 NYSDAK

>member
-1 MQRLRLLLILKLIFR
+1 M
-16 EFSDLGKSLIITEKP
+16 GKKLIITEKP

-39 VLRVSGNQNGFIE
+39 VLKVSGNQNGYIE
-52 NNEYVISWCYGHLV
+52 NNEYVVSWCYGHLV

-80 WNLEDLPFLPK
+80 WNLEDLPFLPEE
-91 DYKYGVVESAKNQY
+91 YKYGVVESAKDQY
-105 KVVNGLLHREDID
+105 KIVNGLLHRDDID

-151 VWIDSQTDDEILRG
+151 VWIDSQTDDEIMRG

-172 SDYARLGA
+172 SEYANLGA

-201 VKYGRLINDAAATT
+201 VKYGKLINDAAATT
-215 SYAAIAIGRVMTCV
+215 SYSAIAIGRVMTCV

-239 IRGFNEDPFFKVLGK
+239 IRNFNEDPFFKVVGK

-265 AVESSKYFESPLLYG
+265 AVETSKYFESPLLYG
-280 DKGTGFKEKASA
+280 DKGNGFKTRESA

-297 ELTNK
+297 ELTNVGAK
-302 NATITDKD
+302 ISDKE

-316 RAPLLFN
+316 KAPLLFN

-338 PAQTLDIIQELYEK
+338 PAQTLDVIQDLYEK

-366 TAVAKEINKNL
+366 TAVAKEISKNL
-377 NKLQSYG
+377 YKLQNYE
-384 PTAKYVH
+384 PTAAFVH
-391 EILADRKYIGIEKTS
+391 KIIEEKKFVGIEKTA

-420 PTGQCNGIENL
+420 PTGQCNGIDKL
-431 SSLSQR
+431 SPLSQK
-437 VYDLIVRR
+437 VYELIVRR
-445 FLSIFYPPAEY
+445 FLSIFYSPAEY

-461 EVKIE
+461 TIQINDEK
-466 SESFFAGAKL
+466 FFAGAKL

-486 GLPKNKNNE
+486 GIPKAK
-495 GTDSEDDS
+495 DKEDLDGD
-503 ENEEDDFSK
+503 ETEDKEDEFSK
-512 EKFVEFVESCNIG
+512 EKFVEFVESASIG
-525 DSIDVN
+525 DDIDVN

-589 VRIGYLNQNNKTQVI
+589 VRIHYLNQNNKTQVI
-604 TPEKL
+604 TPERL
-609 GEMIYEVVLLTAPSL
+609 GEMIYEVVLLTTPSL
-624 LKPEQTANWEKGLEG
+624 LKPEKTAEWEQGLEG
-639 IINGTVEF
+639 IINGSVEF
-647 GDYRNELEEYIRTE
+647 SDYRNELEDYIRTE
-661 TKNMIEQDLTQTIA
+661 TKNMIDLDLTQKIA
-675 LNINQFTGKESKGL
+675 MNINQFTGKDSKGI

-696 IKCPACGGELTTTSF
+696 IICPACGGELTTTSF
-711 GYGCSNYTNDEI
+711 GYGCSNYGNEEI

-728 IGTIAGVDLPEEQ
+728 LGQIAGVDIDEEQ
-741 FKKLILEG
+741 FKKLVLEG

-759 KSNKPFKSVLKLG
+759 KSGKPFKSVLKLE
-772 KNEDGEFNVSF
+772 KDENGEFNVSF

-795 MNCPVCGGRIAKTGY
+795 LSCPVCGGRIVKTGY

-824 YFSVGEIASRRLS
+824 YFSVGEIAGRKLS
-837 EDELKSLLENGIT
+837 LDELTRLLTDGIT
-850 EVLTGFKSK
+850 DVLSGFKSK
-859 TNQKFSARIQLKE
+859 TNQKFNAKIQLKE

-898 DCGGDILIR
+898 DCGSDILVR
-907 PSGYGCANFNAKD
+907 PSGYGCANFNAQD

-933 GKNIGGGV
+933 GKNISPAIAKEILSGK
-941 VTELLLNGKS
+941 TETL
-951 ETIRGFKGK
+951 RGFKGK
-960 SGKKFDA
+960 TGKKFDA
-967 RLVLK
+967 RLILK
-972 KNEETGRTEA
+972 KNEETGRTDVV
-982 QFDFDD
+982 FDFDD
-988 VEPNYLA
+988 VEPNYIE
-995 DVACPDCGSK
+995 DVVCPDCGAK

-1018 FDSDNKC
+1018 FDKENKC
-1025 GFVLGEIA
+1025 NFAIGEIA
-1033 SKKLTDADAK
+1033 SKKIGDADVK
-1043 ELLTEG
+1043 ELLTNG
-1049 HTKTIRGFK
+1049 VSKTIRGFK

-1067 CLLLKKNEET
+1067 CLILKKNEET
-1077 GKSEVSFDFDNVE
+1077 GKSEIAFDFDNVE
-1090 AKDIKDVSC
+1090 AKEIKDVKC
-1099 PICGGKI
+1099 PVCGGKI
-1106 VVTPFGY
+1106 VVTTFGY
-1113 GCSNYKK
+1113 GCSNYNK

-1127 GFNIGQIAGVKLKEA
+1127 GFNIGQVAGVKLKEA
-1142 QVKELLKEG
+1142 QVKELLTNG
-1151 ITSTISGFKSK
+1151 VTSVISGFKSK
-1162 KGTKFDAKLAL
+1162 KGTKFDAKLSL
-1173 NKDENGKVSG
+1173 SKDDSGKVTG
-1183 IKFVFEDEEKVMPGL
+1183 IKFVFEDNETEMKEI
-1198 KCPKCGEPIIKN
+1198 KCPKCGAPIIKN

-1219 IRDNV
+1219 IKDNV
-1224 DSCSFYVGKVAGVDI
+1224 DSCQFFVGKIAGVQLD
-1239 PEEQFKKLIL
+1239 EEQFTKLIK
-1249 EKKTDVITGFLSKKG
+1249 EKRTDVISGFLSKKG
-1264 LFFDARLK
+1264 LFFDARIK
-1272 LNDEFR
+1272 LDDDCK
-1278 TEFEFE
+1278 TVFEFE
-1284 NYNGQQ
+1284 NYS

>member
-1 MQRLRLLLILKLIFR
+1 M
-16 EFSDLGKSLIITEKP
+16 GKSLIITEKP

-39 VLRVSGNQNGFIE
+39 VLRVNGNNNGFIE
-52 NNEYVISWCYGHLV
+52 NDQYVISWCYGHLV
-66 QMVYPEEYDIKYKT
+66 QMVYPEEYDIKYKR
-80 WNLEDLPFLPK
+80 WNLEDLPFLPEE
-91 DYKYGVVESAKNQY
+91 YKYGVVESAAEQY

-137 RNYGGVREGMTELR
+137 RNYGGVREGMRELR
-151 VWIDSQTDDEILRG
+151 VWIDSQTDEEIMRG

-172 SDYARLGA
+172 SDYAKLGA

-201 VKYGRLINDAAATT
+201 VKYGRLINDAAATNGY
-215 SYAAIAIGRVMTCV
+215 SAIAIGRVMTCV

-239 IRGFNEDPFFKVLGK
+239 IRNFNEDPFFRVVGK
-254 FSDVNFPAEWK
+254 FSDVAFPAEWK
-265 AVESSKYFESPLLYG
+265 AIEGSRYFESPLLYG
-280 DKGTGFKEKASA
+280 DKGNGFKTKESA

-297 ELTNK
+297 ELTNTGAK
-302 NATITDKD
+302 ITDKE

-316 RAPLLFN
+316 KAPLLFN

-366 TAVAKEINKNL
+366 TAVAKEISKNL
-377 NKLQSYG
+377 NRLQSYG

-391 EILADRKYIGIEKTS
+391 EILADKKYVGIEKTS

-431 SSLSQR
+431 SPLSQK
-437 VYDLIVRR
+437 VYELIVRR
-445 FLSIFYPPAEY
+445 FLAIFYPPAEY
-456 KNVKI
+456 KAVKI
-461 EVKIE
+461 TVQVGDEK
-466 SESFFAGAKL
+466 FFAGAKV
-476 LVKPGYLEIA
+476 LVKPGFLEIA
-486 GLPKNKNNE
+486 GIPKAKS
-495 GTDSEDDS
+495 DSEDES
-503 ENEEDDFSK
+503 EEEEDTFSK
-512 EKFVEFVESCNIG
+512 EDFVKFVESANIG
-525 DSIDVN
+525 DDISVE

-609 GEMIYEVVLLTAPSL
+609 GEMIYEVVLLTTPSL

-647 GDYRNELEEYIRTE
+647 TDYRKELEDYIRRE

-675 LNINQFTGKESKGL
+675 LNINQFTGKDSKGI

-696 IKCPACGGELTTTSF
+696 IKCPKCGGELTTTSF
-711 GYGCSNYTNDEI
+711 GYGCTNYFNDEI
-723 KCRFS
+723 NCKFNL
-728 IGTIAGVDLPEEQ
+728 GQVAGVDVPEEQ
-741 FKKLILEG
+741 FKKLITEG

-759 KSNKPFKSVLKLG
+759 KSGKTFKSVLKME
-772 KNEDGEFNVSF
+772 KNEDGEYVTSF
-783 DFSETPTEYIEG
+783 DFSETPTEFLEG
-795 MNCPVCGGRIAKTGY
+795 LTCPACGGRIFQTAY

-824 YFSVGEIASRRLS
+824 YFSIGEVAGRKLTV
-837 EDELKSLLENGIT
+837 DEFGTLIKEGIT
-850 EVLTGFKSK
+850 PVLSGFKSK
-859 TNQKFSARIQLKE
+859 TNQKFDAKLRIKT

-878 VLSFNFD
+878 VISFDFD
-885 GIEAEKLE
+885 GIEATKLE

-898 DCGGDILIR
+898 DCGGDIVVKMA
-907 PSGYGCANFNAKD
+907 GYGCTNYSSSD

-933 GKNIGGGV
+933 GKNISAQV
-941 VTELLLNGKS
+941 ATQLLIEGK
-951 ETIRGFKGK
+951 TDTLRGFKGK

-967 RLVLK
+967 VLILK
-972 KNEETGRTEA
+972 KNDESGRTEVV
-982 QFDFDD
+982 FDFDNA
-988 VEPNYLA
+988 EPNFIS
-995 DVACPDCGSK
+995 DIVCPDCGCK
-1005 IIKTNFGFACEKY
+1005 IVKTNFGFACEKY
-1018 FDSDNKC
+1018 FDKENKC
-1025 GFVLGEIA
+1025 DFAIGDIA
-1033 SKKLTDADAK
+1033 SKKLTDADVK
-1043 ELLTEG
+1043 ELLSTG
-1049 HTKTIRGFK
+1049 TTKTIRGFK

-1067 CLLLKKNEET
+1067 CLILKKNEET
-1077 GKSEVSFDFDNVE
+1077 GKHEIAFDFENVE
-1090 AKDIKDVSC
+1090 AKEIKDVAC

-1106 VVTPFGY
+1106 VVTTFGY
-1113 GCSNYKK
+1113 GCSNYNRE
-1120 DDPDNSC
+1120 DPDNSC
-1127 GFNIGQIAGVKLKEA
+1127 KFNIGQIAGVKLKEA
-1142 QVKELLKEG
+1142 QVKELLANG
-1151 ITSTISGFKSK
+1151 ITDTISGFKSK

-1173 NKDENGKVSG
+1173 SKDEAGKVTG
-1183 IKFVFEDEEKVMPGL
+1183 VQFVFENEEKEMPGL

-1210 HFGYRCKNN
+1210 HFGYKCKNN
-1219 IRDNV
+1219 IQGNV
-1224 DSCSFYVGKVAGVDI
+1224 DSCSFYVGKVAGLDI
-1239 PEEQFKKLIL
+1239 PEDQFTKLIT
-1249 EKKTDVITGFLSKKG
+1249 EKKTDVISGFLSKKG

-1284 NYNGQQ
+1284 NYNGTNN